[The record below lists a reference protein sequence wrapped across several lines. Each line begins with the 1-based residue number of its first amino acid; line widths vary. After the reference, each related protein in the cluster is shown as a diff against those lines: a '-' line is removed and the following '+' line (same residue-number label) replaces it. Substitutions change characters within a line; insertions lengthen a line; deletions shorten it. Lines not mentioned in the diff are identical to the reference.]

1 MKPLNVIKDNQAMDL
16 LKAIDS
22 NIAVKVG
29 DVELK
34 SPIILASGTCNF
46 GHELSEYYDLS
57 ILGGLSSKGLT
68 IKPRVGNEGVR
79 VAETAAGMLNSV
91 GLQNPGVDYFIEHD
105 LDYMNTLGTGVIV
118 NVAGHSFDD
127 YIAMIEKLDPYKDK
141 IDALEVNLSCPNV
154 KAGCMSIGS
163 DPVQVKTIVSE
174 LRKRTTLPLWIKL
187 TPNVTDIKSVALAA
201 QEGGADAVVM
211 INTLLG
217 MAIDI
222 RTRRPILRNNTG
234 GYSGPAVKPV
244 ALRMVSECA
253 QVLNIPIIG
262 CGGISTYED
271 VLEFIIAGASAVE
284 IGTASLVHP
293 TCPVDITKDLKKW
306 CADNNTSLTELTGTL
321 QLW

>member
-1 MKPLNVIKDNQAMDL
+1 V
-16 LKAIDS
+16 S
-22 NIAVKVG
+22 NPISVKVG
-29 DVELK
+29 SVELK

-105 LDYMNTLGTGVIV
+105 LDYMDSLGCGRII

-127 YIAMIEKLDPYKDK
+127 YMAMIEKLEPHKDK
-141 IDALEVNLSCPNV
+141 IDALEINLSCPNV

-163 DPVQVKTIVSE
+163 DPEQIKLIVSE
-174 LRKRTTLPLWIKL
+174 LRKRTDLPLWIKL
-187 TPNVTDIKSVALAA
+187 TPNVTDIKTMALAA
-201 QEGGADAVVM
+201 QEGGADAVVL

-217 MAIDI
+217 MAVDI
-222 RTRRPILRNNTG
+222 KTRRPILRNNTG
-234 GYSGPAVKPV
+234 GYSGPAIKPV
-244 ALRMVSECA
+244 AIRMVSECY

-262 CGGISTYED
+262 CGGIMSYED
-271 VLEFIIAGASAVE
+271 VLEFMIAGASAVE

-293 TCPVDITKDLKKW
+293 TCPVDITADLKKW
-306 CADNNTSLTELTGTL
+306 CETTGETLSSLTGTL